1 MGKPNGKSVNVDSFK
16 YDPKMPPVPSV
27 FFPAGID
34 ACALY
39 REFIP
44 HINTPESIFLFRTG
58 PIDLKEI
65 LHCKIAIVQRSGS
78 EDNFKAISGLKRV
91 GMKIIYDLD
100 DNIWSLPPY
109 NPMAKAFKELQ
120 HGFARCASIA
130 DLMTVSTIGL
140 RTAARTGFSS
150 SKPIEVIP
158 NAIDFN
164 LFHKKDIKR
173 QDDKVIVGWGGST
186 THSEDVR
193 EAFSVITDVL
203 DKNPNAIMEIV
214 GASAIETNKK
224 IVRNERGM
232 QEWAVESGPSKIAL
246 HPQSRFRRWVPVSEY
261 PNRLASWGWDI
272 ALAPLLDN
280 RFNRSKSNIKMLEAA
295 ALMIPCLVSEV
306 QPYTEF
312 CALGDD
318 DVKWLVC
325 RKAKDWKDKLNIL
338 INEPDRR
345 DAIGRKMY
353 DIAYR
358 FFNAKNIGHHYQYAF
373 QKALSL

>member
-1 MGKPNGKSVNVDSFK
+1 MAKRNVITQDNFK
-16 YDPKMPPVPSV
+16 YDPKAPPIPAV

-58 PIDLKEI
+58 HIDLKEVI
-65 LHCKIAIVQRSGS
+65 HCKVAIVQRSGS
-78 EDNFKAISGLKRV
+78 EDNWKAIGGLKKA
-91 GMKIIYDLD
+91 GMKVIYDLD

-109 NPMAKAFKELQ
+109 NPMARDFKALQ
-120 HGFARCASIA
+120 HGFAKCAELA
-130 DLMTVSTIGL
+130 DIITVSTQGL
-140 RTAARTGFSS
+140 RSAARTGFSTMTH
-150 SKPIEVIP
+150 IEVVP
-158 NAIDFN
+158 NTIDFN
-164 LFHKKDIKR
+164 LFKKKDLER
-173 QDDKVIVGWGGST
+173 LDGKVVIGWGGST

-193 EAFSVITDVL
+193 EAFSAIPEVL
-203 DKNPNAIMEIV
+203 DNNPHAVMEIV
-214 GASAIETNKK
+214 GAPAYETTKR
-224 IVRNERGM
+224 IVKDEAGRQKWEVKM
-232 QEWAVESGPSKIAL
+232 DASPLAK
-246 HPQSRFRRWVPVSEY
+246 HPQSRFRRWVPIAEY

-272 ALAPLLDN
+272 ALAPLVDN

-295 ALMIPCLVSEV
+295 ALQIPCLVSEV

-325 RKAKDWKDKLNIL
+325 RHPRDWKNKLNVL
-338 INEPDRR
+338 VNEPERR
-345 DAIGRKMY
+345 DVIGKKMY

-358 FFNAKNIGHHYQYAF
+358 FFNAKNIGKHYQYIF
-373 QKALSL
+373 QRALST